1 MKNLENNGERM
12 DINFYNM
19 NYDAFDMYQ
28 KSHYKRY
35 ELATTLINEDDIVGD
50 MACGSGYG
58 SLMLSKKCKEVFGY
72 DIDKTTI
79 EEINQRY
86 SAETNAKFIEK
97 NLLDIDEENKFSK
110 IVSFETIEHFTP
122 EEIKSLIPIM
132 HKALKSDGKLIF
144 STPYNQVE
152 NQYSRVFH
160 RTFYITES
168 VIPQFL
174 EGYFEVEKYFYQDY
188 VSHNVVENI
197 GKKDFIIC
205 IAKKING

>member
-19 NYDAFDMYQ
+19 NYDSFDMYQ

-35 ELATTLINEDDIVGD
+35 ELATKIVEKDDVVGD

-58 SLMLSKKCKEVFGY
+58 SLMLSKNCKEVFGY
-72 DIDKTTI
+72 DIDKMTI
-79 EEINQRY
+79 EEIQQRY
-86 SAETNAKFIEK
+86 AAETSATFTEK
-97 NLLDIDEENKFSK
+97 NLLDIIEENKFDK

-122 EEIKSLIPIM
+122 AEIKLLIPIM
-132 HKALKSDGKLIF
+132 HKALKEGGKLIF

-152 NQYSRVFH
+152 NEFSRVFH
-160 RTFYITES
+160 RTFYITEG
-168 VIPQFL
+168 VIPHLLQ
-174 EGYFEVEKYFYQDY
+174 GYFEVEKYYYQDY
-188 VSHNVVENI
+188 VSHDVVENI

-205 IAKKING
+205 IAKKI